1 MIYTTYYANLRSV
14 PAGAEVYAISNGCPS
29 GVSIPKLW
37 QAVPAWSAVQQ
48 YKQTGDWESFKASY
62 LKLLEVRDSSAW
74 AGLVGSDKD
83 IFLVCYEKDPSVCH
97 RSILAEWLGKRHG
110 LVVKEWRGEM

>member
-37 QAVPAWSAVQQ
+37 Q
-48 YKQTGDWESFKASY
+48 
-62 LKLLEVRDSSAW
+62 
-74 AGLVGSDKD
+74 
-83 IFLVCYEKDPSVCH
+83 KDPSVCH
-97 RSILAEWLGKRHG
+97 RSILAEWLGKRYG

>member
-1 MIYTTYYANLRSV
+1 M
-14 PAGAEVYAISNGCPS
+14 
-29 GVSIPKLW
+29 
-37 QAVPAWSAVQQ
+37 PAWSAVQQ

-62 LKLLEVRDSSAW
+62 LRLLEVRDSSAW
-74 AGLVGSDKD
+74 SGLVGSDKD